1 MKNSWAMIA
10 GAGLGAGLM
19 YLSDPVMGKRRRAL
33 ARDKLVRARHGIDGA
48 LDVTTRDVTNRT
60 RGLWSEIM
68 ACFSSDEVSDEVLA
82 ERVRSQLGGAVSHPS
97 SIQVTAQQGC
107 VTLSGPIL
115 AHEVAP
121 LLKRIARVRGV
132 TDVENRLQVHK
143 EPDNV
148 PGLQGEPVRRL
159 SGQQLDVM
167 QTYWSPTTRLLM
179 GATGGTLAVYGA
191 NRRDVGGTAI
201 SLLGLTLLA
210 RALTNVELRRLL
222 GVGAGRRAIDI
233 QKTIN
238 INAPVERV
246 FALWAD
252 YKNFPRF
259 MSNVREVKDLG
270 DGRSHWIVAGPA
282 GVPVEW
288 DAVITSY
295 TPNEVLAWKTEPSSI
310 VQHAGIIHFQP
321 NPDGSTAVNIRLTY
335 NPGAGGLGHVAA
347 SVFGADPKSEM
358 DEDLVRMKTFIE
370 TGKTPSDAA
379 MAHRG

>member
-1 MKNSWAMIA
+1 MKNSWAMIT

-19 YLSDPVMGKRRRAL
+19 YLYDPVMGKRRRAL
-33 ARDKLVRARHGIDGA
+33 ARDKFVRARHEIDDA

-68 ACFSSDEVSDEVLA
+68 ACFSSDGASDEVLA

-97 SIQVTAQQGC
+97 SIQVTAKQGR
-107 VTLSGPIL
+107 VTLSGPVL
-115 AHEVAP
+115 AHEVPP
-121 LLKRIARVRGV
+121 LLKRVSQVRGV
-132 TDVENRLQVHK
+132 TDVENRLELHDK
-143 EPDNV
+143 PDNV

-179 GATGGTLAVYGA
+179 GAAGGTLAVYGA

-201 SLLGLTLLA
+201 SLIGLTLLA

-222 GVGAGRRAIDI
+222 GVGVGRRAIDI

-238 INAPVERV
+238 LNAPVERV

-335 NPGAGGLGHVAA
+335 NPGAGGLGHVVA
-347 SVFGADPKSEM
+347 SLFGADPKSEM

-379 MAHRG
+379 VAHRC